1 MKKFDLFRLNC
12 FLNDVKASNF
22 KLIIVS
28 LVSEYIFDK
37 NNEDIDIEDCYKYI
51 VNFHKIS
58 IDKDLFD
65 SIISK
70 SNNFELKKLDNNV
83 ILSLKVEKFN
93 KINDDLNN
101 HSIEIY
107 IRHFIENNQYDIKYV
122 DIIKSI
128 LYKTIYENINS
139 FSTENLLSL
148 ISDDVK
154 EDFSRDEIEMFNKF
168 IEYQDNSKNTAIY
181 NVFLKA
187 IEYAIITSN
196 KGIKEFSKDIFKGKK
211 YLLDTN
217 ILFRL
222 LGVGGEERK
231 QSIYELIKIC
241 SLQGI
246 IFEYTGETYQ
256 EFIKTLS
263 GTIKFLKDADSKYD
277 IDTLGC
283 IIEKEPNLV
292 KQDFVSHYS
301 KLKILK
307 KINTPDQYELHIH
320 IALETIFK
328 DLKISLFKQ
337 DSAQDSKKIKDFSKE
352 LLDNKKKLPY
362 DLKYTEKAA
371 KVDAYN
377 IFCVR
382 KLRGNNNYNYKDVV
396 SFYLTTDRSLN
407 KILSKNESNAISET
421 ILPSQL
427 FLLHFPYMSNEE
439 GEIDYTLFLKFVK
452 RRTTEYHFK
461 GSQVLKFINE
471 IRTTTSSVE
480 NISTILRV
488 YADQRFDNLKKDKS
502 ESKII
507 SIKEITETVTDR
519 KIQEGEIAI
528 KNLYAIKESAYN
540 IRLPKIFNNTK
551 TTIRILD
558 VVIMVVFIPSISI
571 LLRKIITDFKII
583 ILIVILEFLKYVIL
597 NKMKLLNII
606 WKKYFIYRLKS
617 AEYFIDS
624 KDSNFINEGIKLY
637 DSVDGDVWKNVWKNK
652 K

>member
-12 FLNDVKASNF
+12 FLNDVEASDF

-70 SNNFELKKLDNNV
+70 SSNFELKKLDNNV

-107 IRHFIENNQYDIKYV
+107 IKHFIENNQYDIKYV

-148 ISDDVK
+148 ISDDIK
-154 EDFSRDEIEMFNKF
+154 EDFNQNEIEIFNKF
-168 IEYQDNSKNTAIY
+168 LEYQDSSKNTAIY

-196 KGIKEFSKDIFKGKK
+196 RGIKEFSKDIFKGKK

-231 QSIYELIKIC
+231 QSIYDLIKIC
-241 SLQGI
+241 ILQGI
-246 IFEYTGETYQ
+246 TFEYTGETYQ
-256 EFIKTLS
+256 EFFKTLS
-263 GTIKFLKDADSKYD
+263 GTIKFLTVADSKYD
-277 IDTLGC
+277 IDTLGYV
-283 IIEKEPNLV
+283 IEKEPNLI

-301 KLKILK
+301 RLKVLK
-307 KINTPDQYELHIH
+307 KVSTPEQYELI
-320 IALETIFK
+320 IRSELSTIFK
-328 DLKISLFKQ
+328 SLNISLAK
-337 DSAQDSKKIKDFSKE
+337 SISQDSKKVYILSQELLNNKKE
-352 LLDNKKKLPY
+352 LPY
-362 DLKYTEKAA
+362 GLKYTEKAA

-377 IFCVR
+377 ILYVR
-382 KLRGNNNYNYKDVV
+382 EKRGNNNYNYNDVI

-407 KILSKNESNAISET
+407 KILSKNESNTISET

-427 FLLHFPYMSNEE
+427 FLLHFPYMSNED

-452 RRTTEYHFK
+452 RRTTEYNLR
-461 GSQVLKFINE
+461 GSQVLKYIKE
-471 IRTTTSSVE
+471 IRTITNSEE
-480 NISTILRV
+480 NISTILKV

-540 IRLPKIFNNTK
+540 TRLPKIFNNTK
-551 TTIRILD
+551 TTIKILD

-583 ILIVILEFLKYVIL
+583 ILIFVILEFLKYVIL

-606 WKKYFIYRLKS
+606 WKKYFIYLLES
-617 AEYFIDS
+617 SEYFIDS
-624 KDSNFINEGIKLY
+624 KDSNFIKEGMKLY
-637 DSVDGDVWKNVWKNK
+637 DSVDGDIWKNK
-652 K
+652 N